1 MCKIGDILLVYN
13 AKNKKPIGM
22 HPFIVLDDEAGVVR
36 GVYAYDFIGLLLTS
50 ANTPEKRERLSKYD
64 GNFPIAQ
71 DDKSINSDKL
81 SDNRF
86 AYAEADQFFYFDKNR
101 IKYIQ
106 IGNLSEDIYD
116 LIVEFIE
123 ELNAKGVE
131 FKQILDK
138 ARKIE

>member
-1 MCKIGDILLVYN
+1 MCKIGDILLIYN
-13 AKNKKPIGM
+13 AKNKKPVGM
-22 HPFIVLDDEAGVVR
+22 HPFIVLDDEAGIVR

-64 GNFPIAQ
+64 GNFPIAP
-71 DDKSINSDKL
+71 DDKSMDNSKL

-86 AYAEADQFFYFDKNR
+86 AYAEVDQFFYFDKER

-106 IGNLSEDIYD
+106 IGNLNEDIYD
-116 LIVEFIE
+116 LIINFIE
-123 ELNAKGVE
+123 ELNEKGIE

-138 ARKIE
+138 ATRIE